1 MHLEASKTSRCE
13 AVRQSEIRAAM
24 PTISAPSSYAMRF
37 TAVVRSFLFIISSF
51 CVILIKE
58 GEADLTV
65 NGEQIVLKGEG
76 FFVNFP
82 KSGGVYH
89 ARETKPW
96 SIKWVSAG
104 GELVGRYLDLLG
116 ITEKRPYLPLK
127 NGREIETIF
136 DEMYDNFDRSSI
148 SSRIYCVS
156 LLHKL
161 FSFLSDDMGEKK
173 GKNRYVR
180 SALSIIEKRYAGSEL
195 NVFYIAKALNL
206 NPNYFSILFK
216 RETGMPPKR
225 AILEL
230 RMRNASKML
239 RFTDRPIK
247 EISQAVGFT
256 DELYFSRAFHAHYG
270 ISPMGYRKKLS
281 YPT

>member
-1 MHLEASKTSRCE
+1 
-13 AVRQSEIRAAM
+13 
-24 PTISAPSSYAMRF
+24 
-37 TAVVRSFLFIISSF
+37 
-51 CVILIKE
+51 
-58 GEADLTV
+58 
-65 NGEQIVLKGEG
+65 
-76 FFVNFP
+76 
-82 KSGGVYH
+82 
-89 ARETKPW
+89 
-96 SIKWVSAG
+96 
-104 GELVGRYLDLLG
+104 
-116 ITEKRPYLPLK
+116 
-127 NGREIETIF
+127 
-136 DEMYDNFDRSSI
+136 MYDNFDRSST

-161 FSFLSDDMGEKK
+161 FSFLSDDTGEKK

-180 SALSIIEKRYAGSEL
+180 SALSIIEERYADSEL

-239 RFTDRPIK
+239 RFTDHPIK

-256 DELYFSRAFHAHYG
+256 DELYFSRAFRAQYG
-270 ISPMGYRKKLS
+270 SSPTEYRRTFL
-281 YPT
+281 YLT